1 MHLQLDDSK
10 LPTKSA
16 FEVGDKWVMN
26 GYKEALDA
34 SNIVSITDTDGVIE
48 YVNDKFCEISKYSQ
62 DELIGKPHNIVRH
75 PDMPKQ
81 AFKDMW
87 QTIKGG
93 KIWQGIV
100 KNRAKDGSEYIVD
113 TTVVPAMDGNG
124 TIHHYISIRHDITE
138 VTQKDKLIEKQTT
151 DNLTGLPNRVRLLE
165 DLEFSESPIVSIIN
179 IDGFSEINDFYGLAI
194 GDKLL
199 ISVAQKLKA
208 MLATASHKLYRL
220 HGDEFAVLTTDVN
233 FISEHLHLVEESLK
247 LIKNEPFDC
256 DGQKIFITVTSGSA
270 FESDTILGKANMAL
284 KHARNERKPHQVYDS
299 SVKLEMKFG
308 ENIEWANKIHDAI
321 GECRIVSYYQPIFN
335 LESGVIEKYE
345 ALVRLVDSDGVIISP
360 WQFLEIA
367 KKTKQYPQITKIMLK
382 NAVQTALETGYEI
395 SVNLSVE
402 DLENEEI
409 IAEIKHL
416 LDSYGVG
423 KKMVFELT
431 ETEEVK
437 NYEAVASFIELVK
450 GEYGSKV
457 AIDDFG
463 SGYSNFEHLLELDFD
478 YLKIDG
484 SIIERVDK
492 ARESSILVEAIIAF
506 TQKLEIKTIA
516 EFVSSEDIYKI
527 VKDKGIHYAQG
538 YYIGK
543 PKSVPSKD

>member
-1 MHLQLDDSK
+1 VHQPLDYLE
-10 LPTKSA
+10 LPHKES
-16 FEVGDKWVMN
+16 FENKHKWVMK

-34 SNIVSITDTDGVIE
+34 SSIISITDANGIIE
-48 YVNDKFCEISKYSQ
+48 YANDKFCEISKYSQ
-62 DELIGKPHNIVRH
+62 EELIGKAHSIVRH
-75 PDMPKQ
+75 PDMSKQ
-81 AFKDMW
+81 VFKDMW
-87 QTIKGG
+87 QTIKSG

-100 KNRAKDGSEYIVD
+100 KNLAKDGSVYIVD
-113 TTVVPAMDGNG
+113 TTIVPVTDEAGN
-124 TIHHYISIRHDITE
+124 IHHFVSIRHDLTAI
-138 VTQKDKLIEKQTT
+138 TQKDILIEKQTT
-151 DNLTGLPNRVRLLE
+151 DNLTGLPNRVLLLE
-165 DLEFSESPIVSIIN
+165 DLEFSESPLVSIIN
-179 IDGFSEINDFYGLAI
+179 IDGFSEINDFYGLDI

-199 ISVAQKLKA
+199 ISVAEKLSD
-208 MLATASHKLYRL
+208 MLRTIKHKLYRL
-220 HGDEFAVLTTDVN
+220 HGDEFAVLTTDAD
-233 FISEHLHLVEESLK
+233 FIADHLRLVEESLK

-256 DGQKIFITVTSGSA
+256 DGQKIYISATSGSA

-284 KHARNERKPHQVYDS
+284 KHARSERKLHQIYDS

-308 ENIEWANKIHDAI
+308 ENIEWSNKIHDAI
-321 GECRIVSYYQPIFN
+321 GDCRIVSYYQPIFN
-335 LESGVIEKYE
+335 LGTGVIEKYE
-345 ALVRLVDSDGVIISP
+345 ALVRLIDAEGVIISP

-367 KKTKQYPQITKIMLK
+367 KKSKQYSQITKIMLK

-402 DLENEEI
+402 DLENDEI
-409 IAEIKHL
+409 IVEIKHL

-437 NYEAVASFIELVK
+437 NYDAVASFIELVK
-450 GEYGSKV
+450 GVYGSKV

-484 SIIERVDK
+484 SIIEKVDK
-492 ARESSILVEAIIAF
+492 TKESSILVEAIIAF
-506 TQKLEIKTIA
+506 TQKLDIKTIA
-516 EFVSSEDIYKI
+516 EFVSSQDIYDI
-527 VKDKGIHYAQG
+527 VKEKGIHYAQG